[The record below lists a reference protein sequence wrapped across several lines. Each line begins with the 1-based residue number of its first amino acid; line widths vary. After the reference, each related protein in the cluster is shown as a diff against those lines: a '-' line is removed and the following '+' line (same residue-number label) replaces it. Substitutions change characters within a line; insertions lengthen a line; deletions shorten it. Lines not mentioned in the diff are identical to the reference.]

1 MRAIESLKAQ
11 GIRVEACG
19 KPILNGLSLALAA
32 LPLLLAS
39 PAPAKR
45 APRAVRVYTGC
56 VLENFRHPGA
66 EKGATFDAAQ
76 DLAKAQCGN
85 LRPAAVAVLRRTTTR
100 TMTKGGDTPES
111 AAQAL
116 LDITIL
122 EQIAAIWAEWHPEE
136 VYHGR

>member
-1 MRAIESLKAQ
+1 MLQI
-11 GIRVEACG
+11 
-19 KPILNGLSLALAA
+19 PILSDSAEGQPILKGLPLAFAV
-32 LPLLLAS
+32 LPLLLAT
-39 PAPAKR
+39 PALAKQ

-56 VLENFRHPGA
+56 VLENFRHPG
-66 EKGATFDAAQ
+66 EEQGATFDAAQ

-85 LRPAAVAVLRRTTTR
+85 LRPAAVDVLRRTTTR

-122 EQIAAIWAEWHPEE
+122 EQTAAIWAERHPEE

>member
-1 MRAIESLKAQ
+1 MRRLLI
-11 GIRVEACG
+11 
-19 KPILNGLSLALAA
+19 LAA
-32 LPLLLAS
+32 LPLLFAGTT
-39 PAPAKR
+39 APKKP
-45 APRAVRVYTGC
+45 PRAVRVYTGC

-76 DLAKAQCGN
+76 DLAKSQCGN
-85 LRPAAVAVLRRTTTR
+85 LRPAAVEVLQRTLTR
-100 TMTKGGDTPES
+100 NMKSGGDTPES

-122 EQIAAIWAEWHPEE
+122 EQTAGIWAEWYPDE